1 VNTTNHQS
9 PITRT
14 IVIGDIHGCHDE
26 LLDLLAEVNFTATDR
41 AVAVGDLIV
50 KGPKSKEVLDLFIS
64 DHRFSSV
71 LGNHDLAVL
80 NFLQGRDFKY
90 SKAQKEASRDLQSD
104 RKRYADFLSSLP
116 LTIDLSSHLVVHAG
130 VRPGVA
136 PDRQETD
143 DLLELRTLG
152 KHRTSRKGTP
162 WYSIYDG
169 EKRILF
175 GHWPSQQPRYGPH
188 ALGLDTGCVYGHRL
202 SAYIVETGQ
211 LVSVPAR
218 HSYTRSLRFYLLA
231 TDRSMRIDQTPGS
244 SPSTKSIHP

>member
-1 VNTTNHQS
+1 MNTTNHQS

-116 LTIDLSSHLVVHAG
+116 LTIDLSSHLVVRRLTTFWNCGHSASIAP
-130 VRPGVA
+130 VEKERPGTASMTARNGFCSATGLHNNRVMA
-136 PDRQETD
+136 HTLSVLIQDVSMVIVY
-143 DLLELRTLG
+143 LLT
-152 KHRTSRKGTP
+152 
-162 WYSIYDG
+162 
-169 EKRILF
+169 
-175 GHWPSQQPRYGPH
+175 
-188 ALGLDTGCVYGHRL
+188 
-202 SAYIVETGQ
+202 
-211 LVSVPAR
+211 
-218 HSYTRSLRFYLLA
+218 SLRR
-231 TDRSMRIDQTPGS
+231 DN
-244 SPSTKSIHP
+244 